1 MHKSLL
7 SQEVRFLKGIGP
19 KRAEVLQQIGINTV
33 LQLLEYLPR
42 KYIDRTNIQNIKDVK
57 MDEETTLI
65 GEVVSIHMQPGRKKR
80 LAVTLKD
87 DTGYLQGIWF
97 HGVTFFQGLFE
108 EGQLVSFSGK
118 ISYYG
123 GWQILHPDY
132 DILGEEVDRSKFVN
146 TGMII
151 PVYATSEN
159 LKKKGLTSLKFRK
172 IFKIFFDN
180 YPDIQDIIPNDLSQI
195 LPLSYPDAIRE
206 AHFPTSDEHLKK
218 AIYTLK
224 YAEHLMIQ
232 ILVALRRFQ
241 FKMLHVA
248 PPFSNRPQLTKRFVN
263 GLPYELTAAQKK
275 VLREIWQDLESD
287 VPMRRLIQG
296 DVGSGKTIVAFISML
311 YAVEN
316 GFQAVLM
323 APTEILADQHYIN
336 AKKLFHTLGIEVC
349 IIKGGMP
356 AG

>member
-42 KYIDRTNIQNIKDVK
+42 KYIDRTNIQNIKAVK

-65 GEVVSIHMQPGRKKR
+65 GEVVSIHVQPGRKKR
-80 LAVTLKD
+80 LVVTLKD

-159 LKKKGLTSLKFRK
+159 LKKKYF
-172 IFKIFFDN
+172 
-180 YPDIQDIIPNDLSQI
+180 
-195 LPLSYPDAIRE
+195 
-206 AHFPTSDEHLKK
+206 
-218 AIYTLK
+218 
-224 YAEHLMIQ
+224 
-232 ILVALRRFQ
+232 
-241 FKMLHVA
+241 
-248 PPFSNRPQLTKRFVN
+248 
-263 GLPYELTAAQKK
+263 
-275 VLREIWQDLESD
+275 
-287 VPMRRLIQG
+287 
-296 DVGSGKTIVAFISML
+296 
-311 YAVEN
+311 
-316 GFQAVLM
+316 
-323 APTEILADQHYIN
+323 
-336 AKKLFHTLGIEVC
+336 
-349 IIKGGMP
+349 
-356 AG
+356 